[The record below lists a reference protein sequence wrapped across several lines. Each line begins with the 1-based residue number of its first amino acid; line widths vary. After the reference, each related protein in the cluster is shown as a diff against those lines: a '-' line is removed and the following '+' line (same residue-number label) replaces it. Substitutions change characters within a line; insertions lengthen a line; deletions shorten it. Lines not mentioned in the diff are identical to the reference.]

1 MLGLFILIWIH
12 LCPCMSFLDLRPW
25 KRPHTVP
32 RRETSLARQHRFV
45 NRNCEIAKLRNFAFP
60 NSQFVRVSFRSSA
73 LGLRSLGRENSKT
86 QNPRPKTQDLR
97 PGKAQLENNH
107 SLCSHEI
114 SQFRISAI
122 PQFFFTLTISIST
135 RLFA

>member
-45 NRNCEIAKLRNFAFP
+45 NRNCEIAE
-60 NSQFVRVSFRSSA
+60 FRLPELSIRPGVLQVFG
-73 LGLRSLGRENSKT
+73 LGPSVFGPRNSKT
-86 QNPRPKTQDLR
+86 QDRRPKTQDLVKLDWKTTTHF
-97 PGKAQLENNH
+97 GHTK
-107 SLCSHEI
+107 
-114 SQFRISAI
+114 FRNSAF
-122 PQFFFTLTISIST
+122 PKSPN
-135 RLFA
+135 